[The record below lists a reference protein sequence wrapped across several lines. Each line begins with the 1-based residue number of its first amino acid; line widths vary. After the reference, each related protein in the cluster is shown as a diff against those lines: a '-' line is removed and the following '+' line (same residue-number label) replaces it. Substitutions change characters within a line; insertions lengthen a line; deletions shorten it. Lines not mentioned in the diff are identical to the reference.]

1 MPFHTHRMQHVPI
14 DMIDKVPPIVIDT
27 DHVLCCGGDDTLL
40 GHPIEYIKV
49 CAPAIVPGL
58 RLVDG

>member
-1 MPFHTHRMQHVPI
+1 MQHVPI